1 MKRAIIVPA
10 APTPEALA
18 ELKQWLAIASSRD
31 DPGLARL
38 IGTSLDMFED
48 FTGRIP
54 LEATFEEVLPAG
66 GAWQRLSSRP
76 VTAVLGVEAVE
87 AVETVGAAGARSRL
101 PAEAAM
107 IELTADESAT
117 VRVLHPVASGR
128 IAVRFVAGLA
138 SGWSELPEGLR
149 HGLIRCAAHLHQAA
163 AGSGEQLPAAVAALW
178 RPWRRMRLS

>member
-10 APTPEALA
+10 APAPEALA
-18 ELKQWLAIASSRD
+18 ELKQWLAMASSRD
-31 DPGLARL
+31 DPALARL
-38 IGTSLDMFED
+38 IGASLDMFED

-76 VTAVLGVEAVE
+76 VTAVLGLEAV
-87 AVETVGAAGARSRL
+87 GSDGARSPL
-101 PAEAAM
+101 PGHAAM
-107 IELTADESAT
+107 IELTVDESAT
-117 VRVLHPVASGR
+117 VRVLRPVSSGR

-149 HGLIRCAAHLHQAA
+149 HGVVRCAAHLHQAA
-163 AGSGEQLPAAVAALW
+163 AGSGEQLPASVAALW
-178 RPWRRMRLS
+178 RPWRRLRLS